1 MLSVKLLVNSR
12 LLKWGVESYVQLLLW
27 GSLQIKLRT
36 IMMVV
41 YIYPTEFL
49 QIHPLV

>member
-1 MLSVKLLVNSR
+1 MCTVLTV
-12 LLKWGVESYVQLLLW
+12 
-27 GSLQIKLRT
+27 GSLQIKLRI

-49 QIHPLV
+49 QIHPLVQQWCV